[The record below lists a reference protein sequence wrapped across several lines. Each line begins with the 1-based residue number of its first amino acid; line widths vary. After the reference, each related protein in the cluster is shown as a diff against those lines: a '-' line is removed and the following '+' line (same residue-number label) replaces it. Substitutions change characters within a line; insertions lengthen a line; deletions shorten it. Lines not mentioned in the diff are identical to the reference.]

1 VNVVDFTVEYVDGIF
16 ICAASG
22 RAESGD
28 AVEVIET
35 MMSHPEWRPGM
46 PRCYDISNLDS
57 GLLSVDELRKISG
70 FASIH
75 KKELGGGKIAMVTSR
90 DLEYGLSRM
99 LSVFVS
105 QLGKSQLE
113 VFRTREE
120 AIDWLSV

>member
-1 VNVVDFTVEYVDGIF
+1 
-16 ICAASG
+16 
-22 RAESGD
+22 
-28 AVEVIET
+28 
-35 MMSHPEWRPGM
+35 M